1 MINKFAV
8 MGLGKF
14 GTSIAR
20 SLADRGAEVLAMDVD
35 LAKVEQVK
43 DTVAFAVA
51 LDSTDMKGLKAQG
64 IEAMDAAVI
73 AIGDNFES
81 LLLTAAILQEL
92 KVPRIIARAGS
103 KQQKLILQK
112 IGITEVLSPEDEVG
126 KTVAEMLLHPNMKTF
141 LPLPDD
147 YEIVEINTPRKA
159 ANKSVMEIGL
169 REKYNINLITIKRLF
184 EEVRNG
190 QTIQVEHIVGVPKGE
205 TLLYE
210 SDIIILLGKSK
221 DVDRF
226 VAVNK

>member
-8 MGLGKF
+8 IGLGKF
-14 GTSIAR
+14 GTSIAK
-20 SLADRGAEVLAMDVD
+20 SLAERGAEVLAMDVD

-51 LDSTDMKGLKAQG
+51 MDSTDLKGLKAQG
-64 IEAMDAAVI
+64 VGEMDAAVI

-81 LLLTAAILQEL
+81 LLLTAATLQEL
-92 KVPRIIARAGS
+92 EVKRIIARAGS
-103 KQQKLILQK
+103 IQQKLILQK
-112 IGITEVLSPEDEVG
+112 LGIKEVLSPEDEVG

-147 YEIVEINTPRKA
+147 YEIVEIKTPKKA
-159 ANKSVMEIGL
+159 ANKSVLEIGL
-169 REKYNINLITIKRLF
+169 REKYNLNLITIKRLF
-184 EEVRNG
+184 EEVSEG
-190 QTIQVEHIVGVPKGE
+190 QTVMVEHILGVPKGD

-210 SDIIILLGKSK
+210 SDIIILLGKTK

-226 VAVNK
+226 VAVNR